1 MRLVRGHARREGWAV
16 GYMSQDM
23 AQVTDWH
30 GKVLGQAHVKSSW
43 QYPCRQYQ
51 VEAVIDGVRYTGR
64 TLGSLMLWRGKRVVG
79 QPG

>member
-43 QYPCRQYQ
+43 QYPR
-51 VEAVIDGVRYTGR
+51 ALHGSHAGR
-64 TLGSLMLWRGKRVVG
+64 PDALAWQAGSGAARIT
-79 QPG
+79 